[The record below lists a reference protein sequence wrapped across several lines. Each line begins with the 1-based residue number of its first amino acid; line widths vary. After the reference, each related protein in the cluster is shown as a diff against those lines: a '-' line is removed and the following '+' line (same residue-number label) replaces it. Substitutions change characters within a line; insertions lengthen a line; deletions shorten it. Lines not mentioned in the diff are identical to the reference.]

1 VKNHSVSTE
10 LKSKRDRI
18 VKGRA
23 RWSLSSGIVPRQGH
37 PDKRRLH
44 GAARADH
51 SDAPGL
57 ELTSSI

>member
-23 RWSLSSGIVPRQGH
+23 RWSLSSGIVPRQVIPTSG
-37 PDKRRLH
+37 DH